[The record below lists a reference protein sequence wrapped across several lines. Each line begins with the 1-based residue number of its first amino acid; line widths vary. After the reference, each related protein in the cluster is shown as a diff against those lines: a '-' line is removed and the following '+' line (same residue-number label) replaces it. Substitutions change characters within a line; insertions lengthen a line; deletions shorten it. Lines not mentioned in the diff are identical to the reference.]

1 MRIYEKSS
9 DAESEYGER
18 GLWMILITGG
28 AGYIGSHVNK
38 ELARRGCQTVI
49 YDSLVYGH
57 RESVKWG
64 ILEVGDLE
72 DEQRLEEVF
81 AQYPIEAV
89 LHFAAFAYVGESVR
103 EPAKYYQNNVCNTIH
118 LLEAMRRHQVNTI
131 VFSSTCATYGVPE
144 RMPVTEDCV
153 QRPVNPYGRTK
164 WMVEQILEDYC
175 SAYGLRYCCLRYFNA
190 AGADPD
196 GEIGES
202 HTPETHLI
210 PLVLDA
216 AAGNTDSV
224 CVFGTDYPTPDG
236 TCIRDYIH
244 VTDLADAHIRA
255 LEYLTKGGAS
265 LCLNLGSGAGASVKE
280 VLAAAKQVTGRD
292 FSVVDQPRRPGDP
305 PVLIGSAAK
314 AAQVLG
320 WKPVRQD
327 LHTIIR
333 HAWNWQ
339 QNRQY

>member
-1 MRIYEKSS
+1 
-9 DAESEYGER
+9 
-18 GLWMILITGG
+18 MILVTGG

-38 ELARRGCQTVI
+38 ELSHRGCQTVI

-64 ILEVGDLE
+64 VLEVGDLA
-72 DEQRLEEVF
+72 DEKRLEEVF
-81 AQYPIEAV
+81 TQYPVEAV
-89 LHFAAFAYVGESVR
+89 LHFAAFAYVGESVLD
-103 EPAKYYQNNVCNTIH
+103 PAIYYRNNVCNTIR
-118 LLEAMRRHQVNTI
+118 LLEVMRRHQVKTI

-144 RMPVTEDCV
+144 QMPVTEDCR
-153 QRPVNPYGRTK
+153 QNPVNPYGRTK
-164 WMVEQILEDYC
+164 WMVEQILEDYR
-175 SAYGLRYCCLRYFNA
+175 SAYGFRYCCLRYFNA

-216 AAGNTDSV
+216 AAGKRDSV
-224 CVFGTDYPTPDG
+224 SIFGADYPTPDG

-255 LEYLTKGGAS
+255 LEYLKNDGAS
-265 LCLNLGSGAGASVKE
+265 LCLNLGNGTGVSVAQ
-280 VLAAAKQVTGRD
+280 VLAAAKKVTGSD
-292 FSVVDQPRRPGDP
+292 FTVTSKPRRPGDP

-314 AAQVLG
+314 AEQVLG
-320 WKPVRQD
+320 WKPVFHD
-327 LHTIIR
+327 LHTMIK
-333 HAWNWQ
+333 HAWNWH
-339 QNRQY
+339 QNRQF